1 MLIPV
6 YVYTTEPST
15 DGPNLEWIKML
26 GYIGAGICMIGLAAT
41 VGQAAIATL
50 GASGFIGVPLL
61 GFMREGDNTRE

>member
-1 MLIPV
+1 M
-6 YVYTTEPST
+6 
-15 DGPNLEWIKML
+15 DKML